1 MPGPRDTGCIRVASC
16 GWNGRNW
23 IPDTKET
30 EGFSEEELRWTGI
43 GRETHPSAV
52 FRADPRHPLSR
63 YKCGGA
69 RCLPRDGMNLSPTSA
84 PPLQYRFRLFR
95 GILVCAPFRGSIK
108 HAVYLKDR
116 TTRFRRRGLE
126 EKGERG
132 GRILEICFR
141 AKLRRGRIPSPND
154 LAYLDD
160 AASSSPIACLTAAL
174 LGYKGCQWWGISFE
188 DEK

>member
-1 MPGPRDTGCIRVASC
+1 M
-16 GWNGRNW
+16 
-23 IPDTKET
+23 
-30 EGFSEEELRWTGI
+30 RWTGI

-160 AASSSPIACLTAAL
+160 AASSSPTACLTAAL